1 MPITSQVDKT
11 KNLTIYTL
19 VGKLALADILNAIK
33 SFWEAHELTLAMD
46 MENLENALK
55 SFMTVREYAQS

>member
-1 MPITSQVDKT
+1 MPTTSQVDKT

-19 VGKLALADILNAIK
+19 AGELALDDIFNSIK

-46 MENLENALK
+46 MENLEKALK
-55 SFMTVREYAQS
+55 SFMTMRDNAQS

>member
-1 MPITSQVDKT
+1 MPTTSQVNKT

-19 VGKLALADILNAIK
+19 VGELTLDDILKAIK

-55 SFMTVREYAQS
+55 SFMTVV

>member
-1 MPITSQVDKT
+1 MQKIRPCRRHHKLTKQ
-11 KNLTIYTL
+11 KNLTICTL
-19 VGKLALADILNAIK
+19 VGELTLDDILKAIK

-55 SFMTVREYAQS
+55 SFMTV

>member
-19 VGKLALADILNAIK
+19 AGELALADILNAIK

>member
-1 MPITSQVDKT
+1 MPTTSQVNKT

-19 VGKLALADILNAIK
+19 VGELTLDDILKAIK

-55 SFMTVREYAQS
+55 SFMTV